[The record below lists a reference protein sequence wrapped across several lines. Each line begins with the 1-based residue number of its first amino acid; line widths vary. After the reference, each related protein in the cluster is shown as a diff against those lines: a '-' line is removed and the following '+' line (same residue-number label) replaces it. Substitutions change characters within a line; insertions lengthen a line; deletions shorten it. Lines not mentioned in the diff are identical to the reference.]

1 MRTRSV
7 LMIMLCA
14 LCFLGCNTNTPSNSE
29 ISCDPTK
36 YEVGEAGGE
45 FIVTVKTSSAWTATA
60 NQTWVSISPNSAQGD
75 AFVTVKVEKGPSGS
89 AKVLFN
95 NGSNSATLSI
105 SRAGGKI
112 DPDPD
117 PDTPKQDFE
126 DGILPGLF
134 SISEGIKVHFSQGNL
149 QYQATTDTWRFAI
162 NQYDF
167 VGEDNQN
174 ISKSY
179 SGWIDLFGWGT
190 GDNPTQATKNLD
202 NYAIFT
208 DWGVNPISNGGNKA
222 NMWRTLSKDEWEYL
236 FNNRPNA
243 ANLRGQASING
254 IHGYVFLS
262 DDSTVPKSKFT
273 PNAND
278 WLENSYTLDVW
289 KDLEKAGAV
298 FLPAAGLREERIYN
312 DGWGNLDYQNG
323 YYFTSTPVGSELAS
337 YAVNDAYYFIFGANY
352 AGFGWDGHVM
362 SQYPSKHEGYS
373 VRLVQEVK

>member
-1 MRTRSV
+1 MRTHV
-7 LMIMLCA
+7 FFIMLCA

-36 YEVGEAGGE
+36 YEVGEAGSE

-149 QYQATTDTWRFAI
+149 QYQATTDTWRFATH
-162 NQYDF
+162 QYDF

-190 GDNPTQATKNLD
+190 GDNPTQASDNHD
-202 NYAIFT
+202 NYVNFT

-222 NMWRTLSKDEWEYL
+222 NMWRTMSKDEWDYML
-236 FNNRPNA
+236 NNRPNA
-243 ANLRGQASING
+243 INLRGQASING
-254 IHGYVFLS
+254 IHGYVFLP

-289 KDLEKAGAV
+289 KNLEKDGAV
-298 FLPAAGLREERIYN
+298 FLPAAGYREEGRIYRSY
-312 DGWGNLDYQNG
+312 LDCG
-323 YYFTSTPVGSELAS
+323 YYQTSTPNLSDLEFENVIIVTHAFLFSFSSNGVGIYGGYMDYNETR
-337 YAVNDAYYFIFGANY
+337 
-352 AGFGWDGHVM
+352 
-362 SQYPSKHEGYS
+362 EGNS